1 VGWGQPIFFWKT
13 VGMLTT
19 ETWQKI
25 ENLAIQVATREGCK
39 LYDMDFSGGNSGRT
53 LRVYIDKEGG
63 ASLDDCANV
72 SRGLNLLL
80 DVEDP
85 IPGGAYHL
93 EVSTPGV
100 ERPLRKPWH
109 FSEAVG
115 EKVWVRLKQTL
126 ESLGLQNKRL
136 ASQKQLSEVLSTVDN
151 DGIYFEIE
159 SEKILIPFPII
170 EKARV
175 VFEFDAEKGRKK

>member
-1 VGWGQPIFFWKT
+1 M
-13 VGMLTT
+13 GMLTT

-25 ENLAIQVATREGCK
+25 ENLAVQVVTREGCK
-39 LYDMDFSGGNSGRT
+39 FYDMDFSGGAAGRT
-53 LRVYIDKEGG
+53 LRIYIDKDGG

-109 FSEAVG
+109 FEQAIGS
-115 EKVWVRLKQTL
+115 KIWMRLNRNL
-126 ESLGLQNKRL
+126 ESLGLQGKRL
-136 ASQKQLSEVLSTVDN
+136 GMQKQIAEVLHSVDSTGV
-151 DGIYFEIE
+151 YFEIE
-159 SEKILIPFPII
+159 NEKILIPFQAI
-170 EKARV
+170 EKAHV
-175 VFEFDAEKGRKK
+175 VFEFDTAKGRKK